1 MFSEIIDAFK
11 QKQGF
16 SLLVKGDAG
25 TGKSTIGLEILIS
38 GDNPIYISTR
48 VSPQSLYSQFPW
60 VEGKIQENSI
70 LDATNVLFPPSEN
83 LVSEMQRMISFQ
95 GLPKFIEAIYHRVQ
109 DKENVAVVIDSWDA
123 VVKNDPEQRE
133 GDKIITSLTELI
145 RRINVN
151 LILITETSD
160 LTFLDYL
167 VDGTI
172 LLEDLDFAGRRLRLM
187 TIKKMRGVLIKNK
200 RYIYTLEEGRVKI
213 FNPETNIIEG
223 TPKSFKKLQ
232 VNDKAL
238 ISSGNKDLDDLVH
251 VPKGA
256 VVNFEIKNYMGL
268 QSLVIP
274 AIMMVQNG
282 IATIKDLFPDALNI
296 LSHDSVLKP
305 FFEKG
310 MVSLKSTANDMT
322 LNIYHAGITTGE
334 SAFAS
339 PDIHLV
345 LDASDGIMLFYGDT
359 PYTKL
364 HAVELSVA
372 DGVPAYKLVPIV

>member
-1 MFSEIIDAFK
+1 MLPEIIEAFK

-38 GDNPIYISTR
+38 GENPIYISTR

-60 VEGKIQENSI
+60 VEGKIPESSI
-70 LDATNVLFPPSEN
+70 LDATNVLFPPSQN

-109 DKENVAVVIDSWDA
+109 DKQNVAVVIDSWDA
-123 VVKNDPEQRE
+123 VIKNDPEQRE

-145 RRINVN
+145 RRISVN
-151 LILITETSD
+151 LILITETSE

-167 VDGTI
+167 VDGTV

-187 TIKKMRGVLIKNK
+187 TLKKMRGVLIRQK
-200 RYIYTLEEGRVKI
+200 RYIYTLDNGRIRI
-213 FNPETNIIEG
+213 FNPETNIIKGKPG
-223 TPKSFKKLQ
+223 TFKKFDVKDAGL
-232 VNDKAL
+232 V
-238 ISSGNKDLDDLVH
+238 SSGNKDLDTLVKI
-251 VPKGA
+251 PKGA
-256 VVNFEIKNYMGL
+256 VVNFEIKNYKGL
-268 QSLVIP
+268 QSLVLP
-274 AIMMVQNG
+274 SIMMVQNG
-282 IATIKDLFPDALNI
+282 IATLKELFPSDLNM
-296 LSHDSVLKP
+296 LNHDSVLKP

-310 MVSLKSTANDMT
+310 IVSLKSGDITIN
-322 LNIYHAGITTGE
+322 LYHSGIITGE

-345 LDASDGIMLFYGDT
+345 IDSSEGILLFYGET

-364 HAVELSVA
+364 YGVELSVA
-372 DGVPAYKLVPIV
+372 GGEPSYKLVPVV